1 MVHAGASHGGPAAH
15 VFPRPRQVAW
25 DGARGSPVE
34 VATEPDRSLPPEG
47 YELRIGPDGTRVRH
61 ADDRGLRWARRTLA
75 DLAGAA
81 EPLPTG
87 VVRDWPDFPHRGYLL
102 DISRD
107 RVPTMATL
115 EWLVARLADLRYNHL
130 ELYTEHTFA
139 YRSHETVWRDASP
152 MTPAELRLLDRVCHD
167 HGIELCANQNTFGHM
182 ERWLRHARYRR
193 RAECPEG
200 AAGGGLPFAASSS
213 SLAPTPANA
222 AFAVG
227 LVREMAGNL
236 RSRRVNVNADE
247 PFDLGFGRSR
257 GLVERKGRATVFVEH
272 LRRLVGPLV
281 AEGREVL
288 FWGDGLVRHPELVP
302 RLPPEGATAV
312 VWNYEAPNPDGP
324 APDAVVGPEVAE
336 LVGLPERANLG
347 FTSYVRA
354 YADAGY
360 PFWVAPG
367 TSSWLSLVGRWTNAR
382 ANMLDAAAV
391 GFAEGASGYL
401 VTDWGDGGH
410 PQPLPVGLLPAAYGA
425 GVAWCAASNHGVD
438 VTPVVDGLLGARPG
452 VAARLAELGDLY
464 RRIGVSAINGSP
476 LMLAMLRT
484 RTLPLRGRLARAA
497 AERTG
502 EAIDRALDHFETVPF
517 AGARAEHLAA
527 ELVAACRLLRHG
539 LWRLRRERGEGRVDP
554 AALALDFTAAER
566 LQREAWLATSRPG
579 GLDDSLAKLGP
590 P

>member
-1 MVHAGASHGGPAAH
+1 VVDALGSNRDPAAN
-15 VFPRPRQVAW
+15 VFPRPRRVAW
-25 DGARGSPVE
+25 AGARGSPVE
-34 VATEPDRSLPPEG
+34 VAAQPDRSLPPEG
-47 YELRIGPDGTRVRH
+47 YELTIGPDGTRIRH
-61 ADDRGLRWARRTLA
+61 ADDDGLRWARHTLA
-75 DLAGAA
+75 DLAAA
-81 EPLPTG
+81 APLPTG
-87 VVRDWPDFPHRGYLL
+87 LIHDWPDFPHRGFLL

-115 EWLVARLADLRYNHL
+115 EWLVTRLAALRYNHL

-139 YRSHETVWRDASP
+139 YRDHEAVWCDASP
-152 MTPAELRLLDRVCHD
+152 ITPSELRRLDRMCRD

-182 ERWLRHARYRR
+182 ERWLCHADYKD
-193 RAECPEG
+193 RAECPDG
-200 AAGGGLPFAASSS
+200 VDGSRFPFRTTPS

-222 AFAVG
+222 EFALG
-227 LVREMAGNL
+227 LMREMAANL
-236 RSRRVNVNADE
+236 RSKRVNVNADE

-257 GLVERKGRATVFVEH
+257 ALVERRGRAAVFVEH
-272 LRRLVGPLV
+272 LRRLVDPLV

-324 APDAVVGPEVAE
+324 APDVVVGPEVAE

-354 YADAGY
+354 YAAAGY

-367 TSSWLSLVGRWTNAR
+367 TSSWLSLVGRWANAR
-382 ANMLDAAAV
+382 ANLLDAATV
-391 GFAEGASGYL
+391 GLAEGASGFL

-425 GVAWCAASNHGVD
+425 GVAWCAATNRDAD
-438 VTPVVDGLLGARPG
+438 VTPVVDRLLGARPG

-464 RRIGVSAINGSP
+464 RRLGVSAINGSP

-484 RTLPLRGRLARAA
+484 RALPLRGRLAPAA

-502 EAIDRALDHFETVPF
+502 EAIDRALDHFAAVPF
-517 AGARAEHLAA
+517 TGDRAEALAA

-539 LWRLRRERGEGRVDP
+539 LWRLRREQGEGRVDD
-554 AALALDFTAAER
+554 AALALDFTAAAA